1 MTAAFDFLATFSL
14 TTAALL
20 LELDVSEVSPS
31 SGVSVEPVTGGMD
44 GPAFPFP
51 LPLLRVVLE
60 VAVSARAVTR
70 NPLERIPNWVNSSLV
85 NSCLELR
92 GPTGVARIL
101 ATESEYVEPLGL
113 VIESENILSIS

>member
-1 MTAAFDFLATFSL
+1 MN
-14 TTAALL
+14 TAALL
-20 LELDVSEVSPS
+20 LELDASEASPSSEVSEDS
-31 SGVSVEPVTGGMD
+31 VTGGTD

-60 VAVSARAVTR
+60 VAVSAGAVTR

-101 ATESEYVEPLGL
+101 ATESVKVVPLGL
-113 VIESENILSIS
+113 VIEPENILSVSSKIL